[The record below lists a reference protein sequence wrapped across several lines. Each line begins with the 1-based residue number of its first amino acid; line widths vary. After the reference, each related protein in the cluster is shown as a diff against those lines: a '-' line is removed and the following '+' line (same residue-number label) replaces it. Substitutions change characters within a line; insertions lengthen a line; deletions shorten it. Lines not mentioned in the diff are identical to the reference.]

1 MQEVSKPPLYARIT
15 FSFDSDI
22 SHSFDRFE
30 QKLENEKSREERE
43 KTANNTLY

>member
-30 QKLENEKSREERE
+30 QKLDDEKSREERE
-43 KTANNTLY
+43 KTANIVY

>member
-22 SHSFDRFE
+22 SHSFDRFK
-30 QKLENEKSREERE
+30 QKLDNEKSRERE
-43 KTANNTLY
+43 ETASDTMF